1 MEKKI
6 WSDEELE
13 IIGRVFL
20 EEPNTKNSTCE
31 EAARRLREA
40 GYGDV
45 PVEKIK
51 PQLGDFSAVHN
62 GSKGRH
68 HSKRVERI
76 YGRLVGEVKR
86 IMEGIGSHLF
96 EVYGKEPIL
105 DYDVEVDVNSDNT
118 ISTSFGSLSDP
129 TKVNLFVVPGLSTS
143 TKSVS
148 FIDFFLDLRIKT
160 GKTDSEIYNPFRD
173 PRGCQAFEGKKF
185 NDITRGKQ
193 VTKRNLLAI
202 SILMELDY
210 DTTVEFLAKANFGL
224 SNRIKSDVI
233 ITHAL
238 KNKIYDVHEINETLY
253 NYGCELLFF
262 RG

>member
-20 EEPNTKNSTCE
+20 ENPNTKNSTCE

-62 GSKGRH
+62 KSKGH

-76 YGRLVGEVKR
+76 YSRLVGEVKR

-129 TKVNLFVVPGLSTS
+129 TKLNLFVVPGLSTS

-160 GKTDSEIYNPFRD
+160 GKTDSQIYNPFKD
-173 PRGCQAFEGKKF
+173 GRGNQAFEGKKF
-185 NDITRGKQ
+185 NDITKGKQ

-202 SILMELDY
+202 SILMKLDY

-224 SNRIKSDVI
+224 SSRIKSDVI
-233 ITHAL
+233 ITYAL
-238 KNKIYDVHEINETLY
+238 KNKIYDVFEINDTLY
-253 NYGCELLFF
+253 DYGCETLFF